1 MLKSGG
7 AGSGGKPD
15 KSGGKSEDLKSTYSF
30 GVGTNGNVPLFVPRS
45 PESAVPFF
53 KENTHKEDYRT
64 PQVFDSPDVC
74 RIY

>member
-15 KSGGKSEDLKSTYSF
+15 KSGGKKQVFSSTCGF
-30 GVGTNGNVPLFVPRS
+30 GVGTNGIVPLFVPYS

-53 KENTHKEDYRT
+53 KEITHKEDYRT